1 MRVPGGFSAQVAGG
15 FALVVVILG
24 GAAGLSVE
32 RLAKTADE
40 REAVTRRCVGDLIY
54 AERLRSAEESAVA
67 AGRGFLITRNPEH
80 LLRLQV
86 AESTLDSLL
95 RTLPLRARTPADQE
109 LLARVTT
116 AARDFAQGQHMLL
129 FASARELEPHELVR
143 RFEREVVPRR
153 RILDGA
159 LDRFVEHEE
168 QRVEQVYG
176 AAHAEASRAATTV
189 SLALSLALLV
199 GAGFA
204 WFVGRHLTRFYRR
217 EERAVK
223 TAERALA
230 AKQELLGVVAH
241 DLRSPLGA
249 ITLKAGLLRQRAAD
263 DRVRNGADSIERI
276 ALRMEQIIAGLLDAA
291 QIEAGH
297 FSLQRAP
304 LVVDDVV
311 LEVGEM
317 LGAVAQPKAIQLQVQ
332 IEEPHL
338 MVMAD
343 RGRVLQVLTNLVGN
357 AVKFTHEGGTITIT
371 ATRTGD
377 AVQVLVR
384 DGGSGIAADHLPHV
398 FDRFWKSGDN
408 AGTGLGLYIAR
419 GIVEAHGGRL
429 SVHND
434 PGGGAI
440 FAFTLPALDIAPVAA
455 AATAGQSAP
464 VPPPGGR
471 PAVMQASR
479 LPLAR

>member
-24 GAAGLSVE
+24 GAAVFSVE
-32 RLAKTADE
+32 RLAKTADD

-54 AERLRSAEESAVA
+54 AERLRSAEESAVS

-95 RTLPLRARTPADQE
+95 RTLPLRARTAADQE
-109 LLARVTT
+109 LLRRVTT
-116 AARDFAQGQHMLL
+116 AARDFAQEQHELL
-129 FASARELEPHELVR
+129 FAHAREIEPHELVR

-153 RILDGA
+153 RTLDGA

-168 QRVEQVYG
+168 QRVEAVYG

-189 SLALSLALLV
+189 TLALSLALLV
-199 GAGFA
+199 GATFA
-204 WFVGRHLTRFYRR
+204 WFVGRHLTRIYRR
-217 EERAVK
+217 EEGAVK

-249 ITLKAGLLRQRAAD
+249 ITLKAGLLRQRATD
-263 DRVRNGADSIERI
+263 DRARSGADSIERV

-291 QIEAGH
+291 QIEAGR
-297 FSLQRAP
+297 FSIQRAP

-311 LEVGEM
+311 LEVSEM
-317 LGAVAQPKAIQLQVQ
+317 LTALAQPKGIQLELQ
-332 IEEPHL
+332 IGEPRL
-338 MVMAD
+338 LVMAD
-343 RGRVLQVLTNLVGN
+343 RGRILQVLTNIVGN
-357 AVKFTHEGGTITIT
+357 AIKFTHEGGTITI
-371 ATRTGD
+371 ATERADGG
-377 AVQVLVR
+377 VQVMVC
-384 DGGSGIAADHLPHV
+384 DEGPGIAADHLPHV
-398 FDRFWKSGDN
+398 FDRFWKSGDA

-429 SVHND
+429 SAHNH
-434 PGGGAI
+434 PGGGA
-440 FAFTLPALDIAPVAA
+440 AFSISLPALDIAPIAA
-455 AATAGQSAP
+455 AVQSAP
-464 VPPPGGR
+464 APGGL